1 MRPKITLKKI
11 AKEFDVSISTVS
23 KALKNSP
30 EISVELKEKIQA
42 FAKLYHYKP
51 NSLAVR
57 LQNQQTKMIGVVVPD
72 IVHHFFSTVIRGIEQ
87 VTNERGYNVMICLS
101 NESHS
106 KEVMNIDMFTNGSVD
121 GLIVSMSKE
130 TQRLNDYRH
139 FNDLMED
146 DFPLVMFDRIHED
159 FNCDKVIIDD
169 VGGAMNATNHL
180 IEIGCKRIALITTPD
195 HVTVGTLRKEGYLKA
210 LKNHGMNIDES
221 LILEIN
227 ETENIADQIEKLFNV
242 NEGLPDG
249 IFAVN
254 EVYAVSAMNVAR
266 KGGLKIPDDVSV
278 IGFTDGPI
286 SKLALPPLT
295 TVVQHGFTMGKQAA
309 EMLLKRIE
317 SKGEF
322 EPKKI
327 VLSTNLRIRK
337 STKSV

>member
-42 FAKLYHYKP
+42 FAKAFHYKP

-72 IVHHFFSTVIRGIEQ
+72 IVHHFFSTVISGIEE

-101 NESHS
+101 NESYE
-106 KEVMNIDMFTNGSVD
+106 KEVLNIGMFTNGSVD
-121 GLIVSMSKE
+121 GLIVSISKE
-130 TQRLNDYRH
+130 TQRLNDYKH
-139 FNDLMED
+139 FEDLMED
-146 DFPLVMFDRIHED
+146 DFPLVMFDRINEEI
-159 FNCDKVIIDD
+159 NCDKVIIDD

-180 IEIGCKRIALITTPD
+180 IEIGCKRIALVTTPD
-195 HVTVGTLRKEGYLKA
+195 HVTVGRYRKKGFLKA
-210 LKNHGMNIDES
+210 MQNHGLEIDDD
-221 LILEIN
+221 LILEIDDSKNVHNQIIHLFDN
-227 ETENIADQIEKLFNV
+227 EK
-242 NEGLPDG
+242 PDG

-254 EVYAVSAMNVAR
+254 EVYAVSAMNAAR
-266 KGGLKIPDDVSV
+266 ESGYKIPDEVSV

-286 SKLALPPLT
+286 SKLSLPPLT

-309 EMLLKRIE
+309 EMLIKRIE
-317 SKGEF
+317 SKEEF
-322 EPKKI
+322 APQKI
-327 VLSTNLRIRK
+327 VLSTNLKIRK
-337 STKSV
+337 STKND